1 MNGLRGAAEVL
12 QRLLREQLGETWG
25 TRLWRDNQEI
35 IRLYEIYDGK
45 GQAWATRGKPDYTP
59 TKRITNHIKHLIK
72 EEARFMLSRAP
83 EISIVPREN
92 GGDANAALC
101 AQLEAHV
108 REVLEASGWSQKLT
122 SAGRDC
128 FIGKRVALK
137 VHAQAGQLPKVQFR
151 PSLEFYHDVE
161 YDDAERL
168 TRVIFAYHQ
177 NHAEDPARQ
186 RLWVQTYRLE
196 GGRCLVDEF
205 LYNGLGARIET
216 VCEDQDTGL
225 AEIPV
230 YIILN
235 DAMTGDLTGES
246 DVAGLVPLQDAYN
259 RMTSDDQD
267 ALRFNMFPQRIFA
280 DASQECLEKIQITP
294 GGIVDLQTDPAAIDR
309 QAKYGLLEAG
319 FGYHDRIEGA
329 LERVMSDMYQI
340 MGVPK
345 ATVEDYKGVAA
356 SGKAMR
362 ALYWPLITRCE
373 EKWAAWDA
381 ALTWLVR
388 MLVAIDGAYGANR
401 FGAAQY
407 SVKIEHL
414 WPITEDEEEERERDL
429 KEVRDQVRSRKS
441 YMEKWQP
448 QADSEEELRQ
458 IKAEQALL
466 EDAYAGAIGDELNG
480 RIPESPGWRAP
491 DSAGGDRRGEQG
503 DSRGL

>member
-1 MNGLRGAAEVL
+1 MLEYPVKDGNWHLARFIVQTRGENGEAEQVL
-12 QRLLREQLGETWG
+12 FAM
-25 TRLWRDNQEI
+25 
-35 IRLYEIYDGK
+35 RLYSEE
-45 GQAWATRGKPDYTP
+45 
-59 TKRITNHIKHLIK
+59 KRREKDLMSAADAARRAN
-72 EEARFMLSRAP
+72 EAKSELLSRMSHDIRTP
-83 EISIVPREN
+83 MNVIMGFTNI
-92 GGDANAALC
+92 ALQH
-101 AQLEAHV
+101 A
-108 REVLEASGWSQKLT
+108 
-122 SAGRDC
+122 DDP
-128 FIGKRVALK
+128 GKMK
-137 VHAQAGQLPKVQFR
+137 
-151 PSLEFYHDVE
+151 
-161 YDDAERL
+161 
-168 TRVIFAYHQ
+168 
-177 NHAEDPARQ
+177 
-186 RLWVQTYRLE
+186 
-196 GGRCLVDEF
+196 
-205 LYNGLGARIET
+205 
-216 VCEDQDTGL
+216 
-225 AEIPV
+225 
-230 YIILN
+230 
-235 DAMTGDLTGES
+235 
-246 DVAGLVPLQDAYN
+246 
-259 RMTSDDQD
+259 
-267 ALRFNMFPQRIFA
+267 
-280 DASQECLEKIQITP
+280 ECLEKIQITP

>member
-1 MNGLRGAAEVL
+1 MSASRVFAFSGGFPDDA
-12 QRLLREQLGETWG
+12 GE
-25 TRLWRDNQEI
+25 D
-35 IRLYEIYDGK
+35 D
-45 GQAWATRGKPDYTP
+45 
-59 TKRITNHIKHLIK
+59 
-72 EEARFMLSRAP
+72 
-83 EISIVPREN
+83 VPR
-92 GGDANAALC
+92 A
-101 AQLEAHV
+101 
-108 REVLEASGWSQKLT
+108 VLHGFHG
-122 SAGRDC
+122 AGK
-128 FIGKRVALK
+128 I
-137 VHAQAGQLPKVQFR
+137 
-151 PSLEFYHDVE
+151 
-161 YDDAERL
+161 
-168 TRVIFAYHQ
+168 
-177 NHAEDPARQ
+177 
-186 RLWVQTYRLE
+186 
-196 GGRCLVDEF
+196 RC
-205 LYNGLGARIET
+205 
-216 VCEDQDTGL
+216 
-225 AEIPV
+225 
-230 YIILN
+230 
-235 DAMTGDLTGES
+235 AMTGDLTGES

-407 SVKIEHL
+407 SVKIEHRD
-414 WPITEDEEEERERDL
+414 IERD
-429 KEVRDQVRSRKS
+429 
-441 YMEKWQP
+441 
-448 QADSEEELRQ
+448 
-458 IKAEQALL
+458 
-466 EDAYAGAIGDELNG
+466 GAK
-480 RIPESPGWRAP
+480 R
-491 DSAGGDRRGEQG
+491 
-503 DSRGL
+503 